1 MITLTDNAAQKIKE
15 LLAAEGKPA
24 MAFRV
29 KVVAGGCSGFSYE
42 LGFDD
47 NVGAQDT
54 VYEDKGVKILMDP
67 ESDKRVEGSQV
78 DYVDSLMG
86 AGFKVS
92 NPNAKGSCG
101 CGSSF
106 EV

>member
-1 MITLTDNAAQKIKE
+1 MITLTENAAVKIKE
-15 LLAAEGKPA
+15 LIAAEGKPGL
-24 MAFRV
+24 AFRL

-47 NVGAQDT
+47 NVTPEDK
-54 VYEDKGVKILMDP
+54 VYEEKGVKILMDP
-67 ESDKRVEGSQV
+67 ESDKRVSGSQV
-78 DYVDSLMG
+78 DYLDSLMG

-92 NPNAKGSCG
+92 NPNSKGSCG

-106 EV
+106 E

>member
-15 LLAAEGKPA
+15 LLTAESKPG

-29 KVVAGGCSGFSYE
+29 RVVPGGCSGFSYE

-47 NVGAQDT
+47 AVAAQDKIL
-54 VYEDKGVKILMDP
+54 EDKGIKILMDL
-67 ESDKRVEGSQV
+67 ESEKRLEGSQV

-86 AGFKVS
+86 AGFKIN

-101 CGSSF
+101 CGSSV
-106 EV
+106 EL

>member
-1 MITLTDNAAQKIKE
+1 MITLTENAVAKIKE
-15 LLAAEGKPA
+15 LLASESKPN
-24 MAFRV
+24 MAFRL

-47 NVGAQDT
+47 NIAPQDK
-54 VYEDKGVKILMDP
+54 VFEDKGVKILMDA
-67 ESDKRVEGSQV
+67 ESEKHVEGSQV

-86 AGFKVS
+86 AGFKIN
-92 NPNAKGSCG
+92 NPNVKGSCG

>member
-15 LLAAEGKPA
+15 LLATENKPG
-24 MAFRV
+24 MGFRL
-29 KVVAGGCSGFSYE
+29 KVIPGGCSGFSYE

-47 NVGAQDT
+47 TITADDK
-54 VYEDKGVKILMDP
+54 VYEDKGIKILMDP
-67 ESDKRVEGSQV
+67 ESEKRIEGSQV

-86 AGFKVS
+86 AGFKIN
-92 NPNAKGSCG
+92 NPKSKGSCG

-106 EV
+106 EI